1 MELGEVVYSKA
12 GRDSKS
18 YYIVVEIVNENA
30 VKIADGGLRKIQ
42 KAKLKNIKHVKSI
55 GVVLEKIK
63 SKLQKGM
70 KVFNPE
76 IYSALKEYN
85 DKK

>member
-30 VKIADGGLRKIQ
+30 VKIADGGLT
-42 KAKLKNIKHVKSI
+42 
-55 GVVLEKIK
+55 
-63 SKLQKGM
+63 

-76 IYSALKEYN
+76 IDSALKEYN